1 MNKICF
7 QLGIYILYYPYFEMY
22 IVKRNR
28 WCSEISTN
36 MEDEANISISPTTHS
51 FNKEF
56 LSTYYVPD
64 TIEQSAPV

>member
-1 MNKICF
+1 
-7 QLGIYILYYPYFEMY
+7 
-22 IVKRNR
+22 
-28 WCSEISTN
+28 

-64 TIEQSAPV
+64 TIEQSAPVTHILIDIAIF